1 MAQKNNIR
9 SIRFSDELAELIE
22 GQQGQ
27 NFTEK
32 FENLV
37 TRCVWEVPAR
47 EKELAELERRIRKSL
62 FNISACA
69 DWRDR
74 FFVLQGKKPQQS
86 ISCNDPI
93 EGSCTIILHRRS
105 MRLLQN
111 PDGLQGFLTQS
122 GRKICRQGGRGEML
136 NRL

>member
-1 MAQKNNIR
+1 LAAAEYAEMYQRSSAVFPEEAVSARLRGRMTATYPFHQTLIDFLNNKLA
-9 SIRFSDELAELIE
+9 LAE
-22 GQQGQ
+22 
-27 NFTEK
+27 NFQ
-32 FENLV
+32 
-37 TRCVWEVPAR
+37 
-47 EKELAELERRIRKSL
+47 SL

-74 FFVLQGKKPQQS
+74 FFALQGKKPQQS

>member
-1 MAQKNNIR
+1 MANKTNIR

-47 EKELAELERRIRKSL
+47 EKELAELERRIREKRAQLLEMSAQARELGSTINEL
-62 FNISACA
+62 FSKVLALESAIDKA
-69 DWRDR
+69 VKQWE
-74 FFVLQGKKPQQS
+74 V
-86 ISCNDPI
+86 
-93 EGSCTIILHRRS
+93 
-105 MRLLQN
+105 
-111 PDGLQGFLTQS
+111 
-122 GRKICRQGGRGEML
+122 
-136 NRL
+136 